1 MLIKEHLENIEK
13 YKRENYFS
21 NSTTPQITTAEI
33 LLHFLSILS
42 RFFGFYLKI
51 NI

>member
-21 NSTTPQITTAEI
+21 NPIIPQ
-33 LLHFLSILS
+33 LP
-42 RFFGFYLKI
+42 K
-51 NI
+51 